1 MRSDGRVAESIL
13 FQLRDSLLN
22 IKYEFDR
29 LDIRYP
35 VLTREGHE
43 WAAVWIKFPS
53 AIAIFS
59 GNGDLKEP
67 RKYSV
72 RCARRFS
79 YLC

>member
-1 MRSDGRVAESIL
+1 MRSDGRVAEPTL
-13 FQLRDSLLN
+13 VQLRDSLLN
-22 IKYEFDR
+22 IKHEIDR

-43 WAAVWIKFPS
+43 WAAVWIEFLS
-53 AIAIFS
+53 TIAIFS
-59 GNGDLKEP
+59 EKGDLKEA
-67 RKYSV
+67 REYSV